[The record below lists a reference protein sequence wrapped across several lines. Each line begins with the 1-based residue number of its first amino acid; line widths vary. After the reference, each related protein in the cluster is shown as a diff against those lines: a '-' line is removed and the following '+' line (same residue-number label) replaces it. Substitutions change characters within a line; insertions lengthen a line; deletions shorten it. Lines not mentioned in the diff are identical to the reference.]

1 MDFDQLNKELDKI
14 INYMEEQFGGLQVGK
29 ANPKLIENLEVY
41 VPSYDDNM
49 KINALAS
56 VGVVDAQTLR
66 VEAWDKSVLSA
77 IDKGIQD
84 ANLGLNPSNMGE
96 HLLIKFPLLTTERRQ
111 QLQKVAAGYG
121 EDAKISIRNIRHEHM
136 NTINK
141 QFEAKEISETDKG
154 SREKKIDELVKDYNK
169 TIDNEVKGKQE
180 EVMKI

>member
-1 MDFDQLNKELDKI
+1 
-14 INYMEEQFGGLQVGK
+14 
-29 ANPKLIENLEVY
+29 
-41 VPSYDDNM
+41 
-49 KINALAS
+49 
-56 VGVVDAQTLR
+56 
-66 VEAWDKSVLSA
+66 
-77 IDKGIQD
+77 
-84 ANLGLNPSNMGE
+84 MGE

-136 NTINK
+136 NTIKK

>member
-111 QLQKVAAGYG
+111 VL
-121 EDAKISIRNIRHEHM
+121 NI
-136 NTINK
+136 K
-141 QFEAKEISETDKG
+141 QSTLFLPILYIGLLNNFIAFNSF
-154 SREKKIDELVKDYNK
+154 SFF
-169 TIDNEVKGKQE
+169 
-180 EVMKI
+180 